1 MDELI
6 KSIYKVDLTL
16 NDVQALT
23 RGAAKIIMYDD
34 LTIDDNILKVI
45 GPTNRAILLFPT
57 EAGSVNG
64 HYLCLIYYKDIKTL
78 LHFDS
83 YGLDVQ
89 AELKYSTSRHV
100 QRNTLGY
107 LYNKLRGYG
116 YKVLFNT
123 YKYQQMVNGINTCG
137 RHVACRLRFHYLNEI
152 QYAKLMLNQSN
163 TPDYIVTIITLLK
176 LDKDNSSEE
185 QIIKQYLNIKS

>member
-6 KSIYKVDLTL
+6 KQLYKVDLTL
-16 NDVQALT
+16 DDVQALT
-23 RGAAKIIMYDD
+23 RDKANIIMYDD

-57 EAGSVNG
+57 ESGSVNG

-89 AELKYSTSRHV
+89 AELKYSSSRHV
-100 QRNTLGY
+100 KRNALGY
-107 LYNKLRGYG
+107 LYNKLRAYG
-116 YKVLFNT
+116 IKVIFNT

-137 RHVACRLRFHYLNEI
+137 RHISLRLRFHYLNNNE
-152 QYAKLMLNQSN
+152 YAKLMLNQSN
-163 TPDYIVTIITLLK
+163 SPDYIVTIITLLK
-176 LDKDNSSEE
+176 LDKDNSNEE
-185 QIIKQYLNIKS
+185 QIIKSYLHVND

>member
-6 KSIYKVDLTL
+6 KQLYKVDLNL
-16 NDVQALT
+16 DEVRALT
-23 RGAAKIIMYDD
+23 RNKANIIMYDD

-89 AELKYSTSRHV
+89 QELKYSTSRHV
-100 QRNTLGY
+100 QRDTLAY

-116 YKVLFNT
+116 YKVIFNT
-123 YKYQQMVNGINTCG
+123 YKYQQMINGINTCG
-137 RHVACRLRFHYLNEI
+137 RHVACRLRFHYLNNNE
-152 QYAKLMLNQSN
+152 YAKLMLNQSN
-163 TPDYIVTIITLLK
+163 SPDYIVTIITLLK

-185 QIIKQYLNIKS
+185 QIIKQFLNIKS

>member
-6 KSIYKVDLTL
+6 KQLYKVDLTL

-23 RGAAKIIMYDD
+23 RGKAKIILYDD
-34 LTIDDNILKVI
+34 LTTDDNILNVI

-64 HYLCLIYYKDIKTL
+64 HYLCLIYYKDIQTL

-89 AELKYSTSRHV
+89 EELRYSTSRHV
-100 QRNTLGY
+100 KYNTLGQ
-107 LYNKLRGYG
+107 LYNKLRASGV
-116 YKVLFNT
+116 KVIYNT
-123 YKYQQMVNGINTCG
+123 HRFQQMINGMNTCG
-137 RHVACRLRFHYLNEI
+137 RHVATRLRFFYLNNNE
-152 QYAKLMLNQSN
+152 YARLMLHQSN

>member
-6 KSIYKVDLTL
+6 KQLYKVDLNL
-16 NDVQALT
+16 DEVRALT
-23 RGAAKIIMYDD
+23 RNKANIIMYDD

-89 AELKYSTSRHV
+89 EELRYSTSRHV
-100 QRNTLGY
+100 KRNTLGY
-107 LYNKLRGYG
+107 LYNKLRAYG
-116 YKVLFNT
+116 IKVIFNT
-123 YKYQQMVNGINTCG
+123 YRFQQMQNGMNTCG
-137 RHVACRLRFHYLNEI
+137 RHVACRLRFYYLSNIE
-152 QYAKLMLNQSN
+152 YAKLLLNQSN
-163 TPDYIVTIITLLK
+163 SPDYIVTIITLLK

-185 QIIKQYLNIKS
+185 QIIKQYLNIN

>member
-6 KSIYKVDLTL
+6 KQLYKVDLTL

-23 RGAAKIIMYDD
+23 RGKANIIMYDD

-83 YGLDVQ
+83 YGLDVTE
-89 AELKYSTSRHV
+89 ELRYSSSRHV
-100 QRNTLGY
+100 KRNALGY
-107 LYNKLRGYG
+107 LYNKLRAYG
-116 YKVLFNT
+116 IKVIFNT

-137 RHVACRLRFHYLNEI
+137 RHVATRLRFHYLNNNK
-152 QYAKLMLNQSN
+152 YAKLMLHQSN
-163 TPDYIVTIITLLK
+163 SPDYLVTIITLLK
-176 LDKDNSSEE
+176 LDKNDSSEE
-185 QIIKQYLNIKS
+185 QIIKSYLHVND

>member
-6 KSIYKVDLTL
+6 KQLYKVDLTL
-16 NDVQALT
+16 DDVQALT
-23 RGAAKIIMYDD
+23 RNKANIIMYDD

-83 YGLDVQ
+83 YGLDVTE
-89 AELKYSTSRHV
+89 ELRYSTSRHV
-100 QRNTLGY
+100 KRNALGY

-116 YKVLFNT
+116 IKVIFNT
-123 YKYQQMVNGINTCG
+123 YKYQQMVNGMNTCG
-137 RHVACRLRFHYLNEI
+137 RHVATRLRFHYLNNNE
-152 QYAKLMLNQSN
+152 YARLMLHQSN
-163 TPDYIVTIITLLK
+163 SPDYLVTIITLLK

-185 QIIKQYLNIKS
+185 QIIKSYLNIN

>member
-1 MDELI
+1 
-6 KSIYKVDLTL
+6 
-16 NDVQALT
+16 
-23 RGAAKIIMYDD
+23 MYDD

-100 QRNTLGY
+100 QRNALAY
-107 LYNKLRGYG
+107 LYNKLRAYG
-116 YKVLFNT
+116 IKVIFNT
-123 YKYQQMVNGINTCG
+123 FKYQQMINGVNTCG
-137 RHVACRLRFHYLNEI
+137 RHVACRLRFYYLSNNE
-152 QYAKLMLNQSN
+152 YAKLMLHQSN

-176 LDKDNSSEE
+176 LDKDNSNEE
-185 QIIKQYLNIKS
+185 QIIKQYLNIN

>member
-6 KSIYKVDLTL
+6 KSVYKVDLTL
-16 NDVQALT
+16 DDVQALT
-23 RGAAKIIMYDD
+23 RHKANIIMYDD
-34 LTIDDNILKVI
+34 LTIDDNILNVI
-45 GPTNRAILLFPT
+45 GSTNRAILLFPT
-57 EAGSVNG
+57 ESGSPNG
-64 HYLCLIYYKDIKTL
+64 HYLCLIYYKDIRTL

-89 AELKYSTSRHV
+89 EELKYSTSKHV
-100 QRNTLGY
+100 QRNTLAY
-107 LYNKLRGYG
+107 LYNKLRANNV
-116 YKVLFNT
+116 KVIFNT
-123 YKYQQMVNGINTCG
+123 YKYQQMINGMNTCG

-152 QYAKLMLNQSN
+152 QYARLLLHQSN
-163 TPDYIVTIITLLK
+163 TPDYLVTIITLLK

>member
-6 KSIYKVDLTL
+6 KKIYKVDLTL

-23 RGAAKIIMYDD
+23 RQKAKIIMYDD
-34 LTIDDNILKVI
+34 LTINENILNVI

-89 AELKYSTSRHV
+89 QELKYSTSRHV

-116 YKVLFNT
+116 GKVIFNT
-123 YKYQQMVNGINTCG
+123 YKYQQMVNNVNTCG

-163 TPDYIVTIITLLK
+163 SPDYLVSIITLLK

-185 QIIKQYLNIKS
+185 QIIKSYLVKS

>member
-6 KSIYKVDLTL
+6 KQLYKVDLTL
-16 NDVQALT
+16 DDVQALT
-23 RGAAKIIMYDD
+23 RGKANIIMYDD

-116 YKVLFNT
+116 YKVIFNT
-123 YKYQQMVNGINTCG
+123 YRFQQMVNNVNTCG
-137 RHVACRLRFHYLNEI
+137 RHISLRLRFHYLNNNE
-152 QYAKLMLNQSN
+152 YAKLMLNQSN
-163 TPDYIVTIITLLK
+163 SPDYIVTIITLLK
-176 LDKDNSSEE
+176 LDKNDSNEE
-185 QIIKQYLNIKS
+185 QIIKSYLNVKS

>member
-1 MDELI
+1 MDELV
-6 KSIYKVDLTL
+6 KSVYKVDLTL

-23 RGAAKIIMYDD
+23 RQKAKIIMYDD
-34 LTIDDNILKVI
+34 LTINDNILNVI

-89 AELKYSTSRHV
+89 QELKYSTSRHV
-100 QRNTLGY
+100 QSDTLGY

-116 YKVLFNT
+116 YKVIFNT
-123 YKYQQMVNGINTCG
+123 YKYQQMVSGMNTCG
-137 RHVACRLRFHYLNEI
+137 RHVACRLRFHYLNNNE
-152 QYAKLMLNQSN
+152 YAKLMLNQSN
-163 TPDYIVTIITLLK
+163 SPDYLVSIITLLK
-176 LDKDNSSEE
+176 LDKDNSNEE
-185 QIIKQYLNIKS
+185 QIIKSYLNIKS

>member
-6 KSIYKVDLTL
+6 KQLYKVDLTL
-16 NDVQALT
+16 DDVNALT
-23 RGAAKIIMYDD
+23 RNKAKIIMYDD

-83 YGLDVQ
+83 YGLDVTE
-89 AELKYSTSRHV
+89 ELRYSTSRHV
-100 QRNTLGY
+100 KRNTLGY
-107 LYNKLRGYG
+107 LYNKLRAYG
-116 YKVLFNT
+116 IKVIFNT
-123 YKYQQMVNGINTCG
+123 YRFQQMQNGMNTCG
-137 RHVACRLRFHYLNEI
+137 RHVACRLRFYYLSNIE
-152 QYAKLMLNQSN
+152 YAKLLLHQSN
-163 TPDYIVTIITLLK
+163 SPDYIVTIITLLK
-176 LDKDNSSEE
+176 LDKNDSSEE
-185 QIIKQYLNIKS
+185 QIIKSYLHVND